1 MKEVEMVFI
10 VPFVSEDRSGNWNLA
25 CLHLEQTI
33 ASIFNSQD
41 PRFAVVVAGNDEPAF
56 GFPDDERFSF
66 VQVGSQ
72 LLSADECPFAYSRRD
87 KVAKVAAAWQYA
99 KDKWECQYAM
109 KVDADDFISS
119 RLVGWVASQSRAAAY
134 VVKNGW
140 AWRDGAKYWIERF
153 DGFDQS
159 CGTSV
164 IVRSDL
170 ADLPVTLENHEDYQ
184 YEGLDV
190 VDGSDSGHLLVAES
204 RTLLVN
210 NRHSRTLGRFREHGY
225 AVLGIPFS
233 AAIYRVGNIHSL
245 SRRDHRVHSLRMWL
259 GRMRRIR
266 LITSKLRQEF
276 MIPKISL
283 HGMS

>member
-56 GFPDDERFSF
+56 AFPDDERFSF
-66 VQVGSQ
+66 VQVASQ

-87 KVAKVAAAWQYA
+87 KVAKVAAAWEYA
-99 KDKWECQYAM
+99 KDKWKCQYAM

-119 RLVGWVASQSRAAAY
+119 RLVGWVASQSRVAAY

-153 DGFDQS
+153 DGFDGS

-170 ADLPVTLENHEDYQ
+170 ADLPVTLENQRDYE
-184 YEGLDV
+184 YEGLNV
-190 VDGSDSGHLLVAES
+190 VDGSESGHRLASES
-204 RTLLVN
+204 RTLLAN
-210 NRHSRTLGRFREHGY
+210 NRHRRTVGYFRAHGY
-225 AVLGIPFS
+225 AVVGIPFS

-245 SRRDHRVHSLRMWL
+245 SGRDHRVHSLRMRL

-266 LITSKLRQEF
+266 FITSNLRQEF